1 LPEPPSEE
9 KPAPGSR
16 RGPLISTVSKDD
28 EERGPLTLSPALE
41 TKEGLSLPEL
51 RELWM
56 ILSPPERVEAFRLL
70 PRADS
75 EEFFLELHARDH
87 AELLLALP
95 AEEQRAWMRLLP
107 PDDAADLAQN
117 APPEQRER
125 LLALLDEPT
134 RKEVNALLAYAEDE
148 AGGLMNPRFARVRPD
163 ATVDEAITYLRRQAR
178 ERLGSIYYVYVLDEQ
193 QRLRG
198 VVSFRQLFSAAT
210 GRRVADI
217 MHRDVLS
224 VREDQDQEEVGNL
237 FAQHGFAA
245 IPVVDAENRVKGIVT
260 LDDIVEVVQEEA
272 TEDAQK
278 MGGLEA
284 LDAPYLQISFRKML
298 QKRAGWLAALFVGEM
313 LTATAM
319 SHFEDEMAKAL
330 VLTLFV
336 PLIISSGGNSGSQ
349 ASTLVIRAMALEE
362 VKLRDWWR
370 VMRRELAAG
379 VALGCVLGSIGFLR
393 ILIWQS
399 ITPTSQQHPHG
410 LYGEHYLLI
419 ALTVF
424 GSLIGVVMF
433 GTLAGSLLP
442 FLLRKLGWDPAS
454 ASAPF
459 VATLVDV
466 SGLIIYFSVA
476 SVILRGTLL

>member
-1 LPEPPSEE
+1 MPEPPSEE

-16 RGPLISTVSKDD
+16 RGQSLPPAPIDSD
-28 EERGPLTLSPALE
+28 RAPLTLSPALE
-41 TKEGLSLPEL
+41 TKEGFSLPEL

-56 ILSPPERVEAFRLL
+56 ILSAPERVEAFRLL

-75 EEFFLELHARDH
+75 EEFFLELHARDS
-87 AELLLALP
+87 AELLVALP
-95 AEEQRAWMRLLP
+95 TEEQRAWMRLLP
-107 PDDAADLAQN
+107 PDDAADLAQA
-117 APPEQRER
+117 APAEQRER
-125 LLALLDEPT
+125 LLGLLDDAT

-163 ATVDEAITYLRRQAR
+163 ATVDEAISYLRRQAR

-198 VVSFRQLFSAAT
+198 VVSFRQLFSAAA

-224 VREDQDQEEVGNL
+224 VREDQDQEEVSNL

-245 IPVVDAENRVKGIVT
+245 IPVVDADNRVKGIVT
-260 LDDIVEVVQEEA
+260 MDDIVEVVQEEA
-272 TEDAQK
+272 TEDAHK
-278 MGGLEA
+278 VGGLEA
-284 LDAPYLQISFRKML
+284 LDAPYLTIGFGRMF

-319 SHFEDEMAKAL
+319 SHFEGEIARAV
-330 VLTLFV
+330 VLALFV

-370 VMRRELAAG
+370 VMRREFAAG
-379 VALGCVLGSIGFLR
+379 LALGTVLGTIGFLR
-393 ILIWQS
+393 IVIWQA
-399 ITPTSQQHPHG
+399 IAPT
-410 LYGEHYLLI
+410 YGEHYLLI

-424 GSLIGVVMF
+424 GSLMGVVMF

-442 FLLRKLGWDPAS
+442 FLLRRLGLDPAS

-466 SGLIIYFSVA
+466 TGLIIYFSFA
-476 SVILRGTLL
+476 SFILRGTLL

>member
-1 LPEPPSEE
+1 MPEPPFE

-16 RGPLISTVSKDD
+16 RGQPIAFPDTDSD
-28 EERGPLTLSPALE
+28 RAPLTLSPALE

-56 ILSPPERVEAFRLL
+56 IISPSERQEAFRLL
-70 PRADS
+70 PRGDS
-75 EEFFLELHARDH
+75 EEFFLELHARDS

-95 AEEQRAWMRLLP
+95 AEEQRAWIRLLP
-107 PDDAADLAQN
+107 PDDAADLTQA
-117 APPEQRER
+117 APVEQRER
-125 LLALLDEPT
+125 LLSLLDEAT

-163 ATVDEAITYLRRQAR
+163 ATVDEAISYLRRQAR

-198 VVSFRQLFSAAT
+198 VVSFRQLFSAAA

-217 MHRDVLS
+217 MRTDVLS
-224 VREDQDQEEVGNL
+224 VREDQDQEEVSHM

-245 IPVVDAENRVKGIVT
+245 IPVVDQENRVKGIVT
-260 LDDIVEVVQEEA
+260 MDDIVEVVQEEA
-272 TEDAQK
+272 TEDAHK
-278 MGGLEA
+278 VGGMEA
-284 LDAPYLQISFRKML
+284 LDAPYLQISFFRMF

-319 SHFEDEMAKAL
+319 SHFEDEISRAV
-330 VLTLFV
+330 VLALFV

-370 VMRRELAAG
+370 VMRREFAAG
-379 VALGCVLGSIGFLR
+379 LALGGVLGTIGFLR
-393 ILIWQS
+393 IIIWQS
-399 ITPTSQQHPHG
+399 ITPA
-410 LYGEHYLLI
+410 YGAYYLPI
-419 ALTVF
+419 AFTVF
-424 GSLIGVVMF
+424 GSLLGVVMF

-442 FLLRKLGWDPAS
+442 FLLRRLGLDPAS

-466 SGLIIYFSVA
+466 TGLIIYFSLA
-476 SVILRGTLL
+476 SVLLRGTLL